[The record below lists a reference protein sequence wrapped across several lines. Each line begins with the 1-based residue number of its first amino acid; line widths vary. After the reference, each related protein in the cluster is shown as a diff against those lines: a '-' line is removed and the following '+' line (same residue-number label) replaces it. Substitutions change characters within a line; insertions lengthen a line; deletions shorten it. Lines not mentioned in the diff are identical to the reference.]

1 MAISC
6 GIIGMIVVAFLNLT
20 ASSVPEALQVT
31 AVKVLVPAA
40 NLLVNTVMPVIFWLA
55 AIDAGKKI
63 RLLGD
68 DFRRRRA
75 ADYG

>member
-40 NLLVNTVMPVIFWLA
+40 NLLVNT
-55 AIDAGKKI
+55 
-63 RLLGD
+63 RC
-68 DFRRRRA
+68 R
-75 ADYG
+75 